1 MVGVHPDG
9 STLTPEG
16 IAMQSILNLGADV
29 DSRYVMVA
37 CAAGSFKPHRIA
49 NERKA
54 IRAWLR
60 TVARGSRLAMESTG
74 SYHELLADLAHRAG
88 LQVFIVNARDLR
100 RYGQS
105 IGRRGKTDRIDAE
118 VIARYIA
125 REHGELHTYVPPTDE
140 QRLLA
145 RLIGRRAKLVQAKDS
160 IRQSLG
166 GVPALQSEARRLIG
180 HIDRV
185 IASLDLLMQRTVQ
198 QMPAVREAAG
208 HIATIPGFGVLT
220 SACLGHRFTRVPYS
234 TSDAVVAAAGLDPR
248 PDDSGLKEG
257 RRRLSKRGPAE
268 DRRLLFNCARSAA
281 QRNPWRPY
289 YEAQLTK
296 GLSKTAA
303 TIVLARKMLRV
314 AFAVYTHRQPFN
326 PLLIGGGT

>member
-1 MVGVHPDG
+1 
-9 STLTPEG
+9 
-16 IAMQSILNLGADV
+16 MQSILNLGADV

-37 CAAGSFKPHRIA
+37 CAAGSFKPYRIA
-49 NERKA
+49 NEGKA

-60 TVARGSRLAMESTG
+60 TVPRGSRLAMESTG
-74 SYHELLADLAHRAG
+74 SYHELLADLAHQAG

-100 RYGQS
+100 RYGQG

-118 VIARYIA
+118 VIARYLA
-125 REHGELHTYVPPTDE
+125 REHEELHAYVPPTDE
-140 QRLLA
+140 QRLLT
-145 RLIGRRAKLVQAKDS
+145 RLIGRRAKLVQAKGS

-166 GVPALQSEARRLIG
+166 GLPALQSEARRLIG

-198 QMPAVREAAG
+198 QMPAAREAVG

-220 SACLGHRFTRVPYS
+220 STCLGHRFTRLPYA
-234 TSDAVVAAAGLDPR
+234 TSDAVVAAAGLDLR
-248 PDDSGLKEG
+248 PDDSGQKEG

-268 DRRLLFNCARSAA
+268 QRRLLFNCARSAA
-281 QRNPWRPY
+281 QRKPWRPY
-289 YEAQLTK
+289 YEAQLVK

-303 TIVLARKMLRV
+303 TVVLARKMLRV
-314 AFAVYTHRQPFN
+314 AFAVYKHRQPFN
-326 PLLIGGGT
+326 SLLIGGRA

>member
-16 IAMQSILNLGADV
+16 IAMQSRLDLGADV

-37 CAAGSFKPHRIA
+37 CAAGSFKTQRIV
-49 NERKA
+49 NEAKA

-60 TVARGSRLAMESTG
+60 TVPRGSRLAMESTG
-74 SYHELLADLAHRAG
+74 SYHELLADLAHQAD
-88 LQVFIVNARDLR
+88 LQVFIVNARDMR
-100 RYGQS
+100 RYGQG

-125 REHGELHTYVPPTDE
+125 REHEELHAYVPLTDE

-145 RLIGRRAKLVQAKDS
+145 RLISRRAKLVQAKDS

-166 GVPALQSEARRLIG
+166 GVPALQSKARRLIG
-180 HIDRV
+180 QVDQV
-185 IASLDLLMQRTVQ
+185 IVSLDLLMKRTVKK
-198 QMPAVREAAG
+198 MPSVGEAAG
-208 HIATIPGFGVLT
+208 HIATIPGFGELT
-220 SACLGHRFTRVPYS
+220 SAFLGHCFTRVPYS

-248 PDDSGLKEG
+248 PDDSGLREG

-268 DRRLLFNCARSAA
+268 ARRLLFNCARSAA
-281 QRNPWRPY
+281 QMTLWRPY
-289 YEAQLTK
+289 YEAQLAK

-303 TIVLARKMLRV
+303 AMVLARKMLRV
-314 AFAVYTHRQPFN
+314 AFAVYKHRQPFN
-326 PLLIGGGT
+326 PLLVGGRT